1 MKNNRNFPR
10 PFCFLVVVAIVLPLL
25 GMGKR
30 RKAPAQREERNAIV
44 ERVIDGDTFVLT
56 AGERVRLIGVDTPEL
71 QREDM
76 PVQYYAKEARHF
88 LASMVE
94 GKQVTLKSDWQSKDQ
109 YERTLA
115 YVYLEDTIFV
125 NLEIVKQGYGFAYTR
140 YPFEYMESFR
150 KCQRQAMA
158 HSTGLWGRKLS
169 QDTTKTVDPSD
180 AHEYYGEKVIVEG
193 KIVRTYN
200 SGKACFLNFHKD
212 WEDHLTAV
220 IFAADFENFPNYPEK
235 LYLDK
240 RVRIIG
246 RIKKYKGAPEIVLN
260 DATEIEILG

>member
-1 MKNNRNFPR
+1 MKGKRRFPR
-10 PFCFLVVVAIVLPLL
+10 PFYFLVVATIVLPLL

-30 RKAPAQREERNAIV
+30 RKTPAQREERKAIV
-44 ERVIDGDTFVLT
+44 EKVIDGDTFVLT
-56 AGERVRLIGVDTPEL
+56 TGEKVRLIGVDTPEL
-71 QREDM
+71 QREHM
-76 PVQYYAKEARHF
+76 PVQYYAEEARRF
-88 LASMVE
+88 LTRMVD

-150 KCQRQAMA
+150 RCQRQAMA

-180 AHEYYGEKVIVEG
+180 AHGYYGEKVIVEG

-200 SGKACFLNFHKD
+200 SGKACFLNFHED
-212 WEDHLTAV
+212 WKNHLTGV
-220 IFAADFENFPNYPEK
+220 IFAADFENFTDSPEK
-235 LYLDK
+235 LCLGK

-246 RIKKYKGAPEIVLN
+246 TIKKYKGAPEIILN
-260 DATEIEILG
+260 DATEIEILE